1 MGILPK
7 QWGRLQ
13 CNHTLFLTGGGLG
26 GGQHGGY
33 GALYCD
39 CTRCPWNR
47 CYEQIVGTDK
57 WG

>member
-1 MGILPK
+1 MATEIALA
-7 QWGRLQ
+7 LAII
-13 CNHTLFLTGGGLG
+13 HFFLTGGGLG

-39 CTRCPWNR
+39 CTRCPWNP